1 MSNDKKMHSTSHGH
15 GLIFQCSDSRTR
27 GLRSLHDA
35 GLFQGTKELL
45 HNTNHNLKFE
55 GLSSYS
61 LRVNFESFST
71 QTSY

>member
-35 GLFQGTKELL
+35 GLFQGTKEQKLC
-45 HNTNHNLKFE
+45 KV
-55 GLSSYS
+55 YS
-61 LRVNFESFST
+61 LNIRIAIIMA
-71 QTSY
+71 